1 MAVST
6 PCAPPARLT
15 AGDSW
20 SWEIAD
26 PADYPSAEFVL
37 SYALAPV
44 AGGAVVEI
52 EAEAPSAIAVA
63 FRLGATATAAL
74 APGRWRWSL
83 IAADL
88 ALDMR
93 ATIASGL
100 LEVLADPLATGD
112 TRTEARR
119 ILDAI
124 DATVA
129 GKVMKDAQSYA
140 IEGRTISRIP
150 LPELMAARARYAAI
164 VRREEGRGP
173 ITYRPM
179 RFRDDV

>member
-1 MAVST
+1 MAVAT

-26 PADYPSAEFVL
+26 PAEYPSAEFVL
-37 SYALAPV
+37 SYALAPA
-44 AGGAVVEI
+44 AGGAVVEV
-52 EAEAPSAIAVA
+52 EAEAPSAVAVA
-63 FRLGATATAAL
+63 FKLGASATASL

-83 IAADL
+83 LAADA

-93 ATIASGL
+93 EAIASGTF
-100 LEVLADPLATGD
+100 EVLADPLASGD
-112 TRTEARR
+112 TRTAARR

-124 DATVA
+124 DATIA
-129 GKVMKDAQSYA
+129 GKVTKDAQSYA

-150 LPELMAARARYAAI
+150 LPDLMAARTRYAAI
-164 VRREEGRGP
+164 VRREGGRGP

>member
-26 PADYPSAEFVL
+26 PAEYPSAEFIL

-44 AGGAVVEI
+44 AGGAVVAV
-52 EAEAPSAIAVA
+52 EAEAPSPVAVA
-63 FRLGATATAAL
+63 FRLGATATASL

-83 IAADL
+83 FAADA
-88 ALDMR
+88 ALDLR
-93 ATIASGL
+93 ETIASGV
-100 LEVLADPLATGD
+100 LEVLANPLATGD
-112 TRTEARR
+112 TRSPARR

-124 DATVA
+124 DATIA
-129 GKVMKDAQSYA
+129 GKVTKDSQSYA

-150 LPELMAARARYAAI
+150 LPDLMAARTRYAAI
-164 VRREEGRGP
+164 VRREERRGP
-173 ITYRPM
+173 ITYRRM
-179 RFRDDV
+179 RFADDV